1 VQVLLEAGAE
11 VNRAELGNGN
21 TALMYAANSGFADL
35 VETLLASGADV
46 EASAKDGWT
55 ALEAAEMV
63 GETAIVE
70 RLRAAARGG

>member
-1 VQVLLEAGAE
+1 
-11 VNRAELGNGN
+11 
-21 TALMYAANSGFADL
+21 MYAANSGFSDL
-35 VETLLASGADV
+35 VEILLASGADIG
-46 EASAKDGWT
+46 ATANDGWT

>member
-1 VQVLLEAGAE
+1 VLLAAGAD

-21 TALMYAANSGFADL
+21 SALMYAANSGFADL
-35 VETLLASGADV
+35 VEILLAGGADV
-46 EASAKDGWT
+46 DAVARDGWT
-55 ALEAAEMV
+55 AVTAAEMV